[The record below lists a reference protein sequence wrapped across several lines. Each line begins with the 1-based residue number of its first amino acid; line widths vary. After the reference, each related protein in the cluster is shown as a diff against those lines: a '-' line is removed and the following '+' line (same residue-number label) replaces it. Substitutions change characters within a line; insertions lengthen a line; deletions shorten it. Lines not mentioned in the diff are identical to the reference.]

1 MAAAVTAV
9 SLSLSL
15 PSRRMPMDLRGGPA
29 QARRVCS
36 EASSVARVGSPL
48 STGRARGHDS
58 APAVV
63 VPAFLSPRCAPA
75 RGWQMR
81 GSARAAKGGSRD
93 VPPPTPH
100 CARTAGR
107 ATHAARA
114 QTGTSAARGCLGY
127 RAARARIGGWSARG
141 ARAQGRASGRQRA
154 SLHRAHERTKAPPL
168 PSLLLRARSSLA
180 RSRGGVF
187 GTCGESGRAVARGA
201 HAAEGGARA
210 TRAASRV
217 LPRAPPCSTHAPPG
231 VTTKVSPSPLAQ

>member
-1 MAAAVTAV
+1 MGILPGGMAAAVTAV
-9 SLSLSL
+9 SLSL

-48 STGRARGHDS
+48 STGRARGHES
-58 APAVV
+58 EPAVV

-75 RGWQMR
+75 RDWQMR

-127 RAARARIGGWSARG
+127 RAARARNGGWSARG

-154 SLHRAHERTKAPPL
+154 SLHRAHERTKDPPL

-180 RSRGGVF
+180 R
-187 GTCGESGRAVARGA
+187 RAVESVMGNRPTL
-201 HAAEGGARA
+201 R
-210 TRAASRV
+210 
-217 LPRAPPCSTHAPPG
+217 
-231 VTTKVSPSPLAQ
+231 

>member
-1 MAAAVTAV
+1 
-9 SLSLSL
+9 
-15 PSRRMPMDLRGGPA
+15 MDLRGGPA

-63 VPAFLSPRCAPA
+63 VPAFLSPCCAPA

-81 GSARAAKGGSRD
+81 GSARAGRADPAMCRRPRRIAHAPRGEPRTQRGHRRAHQQFSSAGVPRVSRRSRTQRR
-93 VPPPTPH
+93 VERERRTRAGARLGTATRVAASRARENERPPTSL
-100 CARTAGR
+100 ASTTSALV
-107 ATHAARA
+107 ARA
-114 QTGTSAARGCLGY
+114 
-127 RAARARIGGWSARG
+127 
-141 ARAQGRASGRQRA
+141 
-154 SLHRAHERTKAPPL
+154 
-168 PSLLLRARSSLA
+168 LA
-180 RSRGGVF
+180 GGVF
-187 GTCGESGRAVARGA
+187 RKCGESGRAVARGA

-231 VTTKVSPSPLAQ
+231 VTTKVSPSPLAP

>member
-1 MAAAVTAV
+1 
-9 SLSLSL
+9 
-15 PSRRMPMDLRGGPA
+15 MPMDLRGGPA

-48 STGRARGHDS
+48 ATGRARGHES
-58 APAVV
+58 EPAVV
-63 VPAFLSPRCAPA
+63 VPAVLSPRCASA

-127 RAARARIGGWSARG
+127 RAARARNGGWSARG
-141 ARAQGRASGRQRA
+141 ARAPGRASRRQRA
-154 SLHRAHERTKAPPL
+154 SLHRAHERTREPPL

-180 RSRGGVF
+180 RGRG
-187 GTCGESGRAVARGA
+187 CSGS
-201 HAAEGGARA
+201 
-210 TRAASRV
+210 AASRD
-217 LPRAPPCSTHAPPG
+217 G
-231 VTTKVSPSPLAQ
+231 PSLAARTQQRDD

>member
-9 SLSLSL
+9 SLSL

-127 RAARARIGGWSARG
+127 RAARARNGGWSARG

-154 SLHRAHERTKAPPL
+154 SLHRAHERTKDPPL

-180 RSRGGVF
+180 RSQGGCF
-187 GTCGESGRAVARGA
+187 GS
-201 HAAEGGARA
+201 
-210 TRAASRV
+210 AASRDGPS
-217 LPRAPPCSTHAPPG
+217 LAARTQQRAARERRAPRAG
-231 VTTKVSPSPLAQ
+231 YSPTPLRVLHTPRRGSPRRCLHPR